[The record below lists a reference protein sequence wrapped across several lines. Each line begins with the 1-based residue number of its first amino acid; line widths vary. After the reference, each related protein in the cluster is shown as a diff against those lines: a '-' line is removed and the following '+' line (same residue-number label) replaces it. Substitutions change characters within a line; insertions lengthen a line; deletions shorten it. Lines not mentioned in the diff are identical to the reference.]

1 MPLQED
7 CRSTKRF
14 AQELRRTCD
23 LAALLADKRF
33 AQIAG
38 EERLY
43 KASFRK
49 VAEGSDTGIVNIYFQ
64 LSVQLIASRGLPL
77 VRLSAIST
85 SAAIVWIFSSLA

>member
-1 MPLQED
+1 MRGRPSRYNVPDVMRGPRFSSTGPCRNPHPLASLVS
-7 CRSTKRF
+7 R
-14 AQELRRTCD
+14 LG

-64 LSVQLIASRGLPL
+64 LSVQLIASR
-77 VRLSAIST
+77 
-85 SAAIVWIFSSLA
+85 